1 MSSAGLIVEPV
12 PAINHTRMIIRLHLN
27 VKRRSPA
34 ASIGYTAADLAPGR
48 DRVFVR
54 SPVNCS
60 HSSSTGIHEECLS
73 GLKLCLH
80 VQTRARMMGAA
91 IGPEA
96 RMLLDW
102 LYVAVFAVVGII
114 MAALPLAVVWLL
126 APRADYPQKHLTYES
141 GVVPFGQAWVQ
152 FNIRYYLFALI
163 FVLFEVEVIYLFP
176 WAVVFREFINRQ
188 LGGFVFVEAL
198 LFIVILGMGLI
209 YAWRKGALE
218 WV

>member
-1 MSSAGLIVEPV
+1 
-12 PAINHTRMIIRLHLN
+12 
-27 VKRRSPA
+27 
-34 ASIGYTAADLAPGR
+34 
-48 DRVFVR
+48 
-54 SPVNCS
+54 
-60 HSSSTGIHEECLS
+60 
-73 GLKLCLH
+73 
-80 VQTRARMMGAA
+80 MMGAA

-102 LYVAVFAVVGII
+102 LYVAVFAVVG
-114 MAALPLAVVWLL
+114 MCRAPLPLAVLWLL

-141 GVVPFGQAWVQ
+141 GVVPFGQAWAQ

-188 LGGFVFVEAL
+188 LGGFVFFEAL
-198 LFIVILGMGLI
+198 LFISIVVLGLS
-209 YAWRKGALE
+209 YASRKGALE

>member
-1 MSSAGLIVEPV
+1 
-12 PAINHTRMIIRLHLN
+12 
-27 VKRRSPA
+27 
-34 ASIGYTAADLAPGR
+34 
-48 DRVFVR
+48 
-54 SPVNCS
+54 
-60 HSSSTGIHEECLS
+60 
-73 GLKLCLH
+73 
-80 VQTRARMMGAA
+80 MGAA

-96 RMLLDW
+96 GMLLDW

-126 APRADYPQKHLTYES
+126 APRADYPQKRLTYES
-141 GVVPFGQAWVQ
+141 GVVPFGQAWAQ
-152 FNIRYYLFALI
+152 FNIRYYLFALV

-198 LFIVILGMGLI
+198 LFIIILGMGLI